1 MYTTCIHFDESAAKE
16 VINYIC
22 STTMRYLVRELKSD
36 RKRPFS
42 ITVHGTKQQLDDY
55 HTFLRQL
62 RV

>member
-1 MYTTCIHFDESAAKE
+1 MYSTCIHFNEASMKE

-22 STTMRYLVRELKSD
+22 STTIKYEVRALKSD
-36 RKRPFS
+36 KKRPFS

-55 HTFLRQL
+55 HAFLRQL